1 MSERTQNTEPKP
13 KTQQEEKPKAHKG
26 SRWSKP
32 SWYWLPI
39 LMGLFQS
46 TLIAATP
53 TFMSITG
60 LSTVEWSLLLSL
72 PTLLF
77 LFLSPQW
84 GRWADRRGASYVI
97 RYSALGLALS
107 IVVLA
112 LVWWCGLSW
121 SFAPWLWFVTIAV
134 SRVLYGV
141 SASGVMPV
149 CQSLAID
156 ASHQEQEFGN
166 VKEDQSLKR
175 LGFVSASLSIGR
187 LCGPVVL
194 ILVASQI
201 DWMLGF
207 YSLITVPLVWGV
219 MKYSRAMSSHLRLD
233 KSTGMNTDKGAKPV
247 AVKEL
252 WLFFALA
259 FCVTLLV
266 GYLQFV
272 LGPLFL
278 DWLVDA
284 DKATFMMSVTMTVV
298 ATTALL
304 CQLLLVK
311 RLNWR
316 SPKVLLVLSLLLIL
330 ATFSLGVTQ
339 SEVMVVALMVP
350 IAMAI
355 ALITPIYSRFAMSLS
370 QASKGQISGK
380 LAVAHTAGYPLGSL
394 FAGLSYGQFSL
405 WWLPM
410 LLIAIVIF
418 GLCASV
424 VWIATLHN
432 KAAYAS

>member
-1 MSERTQNTEPKP
+1 
-13 KTQQEEKPKAHKG
+13 
-26 SRWSKP
+26 
-32 SWYWLPI
+32 
-39 LMGLFQS
+39 MGLFQS

-53 TFMSITG
+53 QFMSTTG
-60 LSTVEWSLLLSL
+60 LSTMMWSILLSM

-77 LFLSPQW
+77 LLLSPSW
-84 GRWADRRGASYVI
+84 GRWADRRGANYII
-97 RYSALGLALS
+97 RYSALGLGLS
-107 IVVLA
+107 IIVLMV
-112 LVWWCGLSW
+112 VWWCGLSW

-134 SRVLYGV
+134 SRVLYGI

-156 ASHQEQEFGN
+156 VSNEENSSQGTNSHQSDD
-166 VKEDQSLKR
+166 KDQSLKR

-201 DWMLGF
+201 NWVLVLYG
-207 YSLITVPLVWGV
+207 LVAIPLVWGV
-219 MKYSRAMSSHLRLD
+219 LSYSVNAP
-233 KSTGMNTDKGAKPV
+233 TQQKPSKDISPTV
-247 AVKEL
+247 SPPATKEI

-278 DWLVDA
+278 DWLGDA
-284 DKATFMMSVTMTVV
+284 DEATMMMSVTMTAV

-304 CQLLLVK
+304 CQLFLVK

-316 SPKVLLVLSLLLIL
+316 SPKILLVLALVIIAATL
-330 ATFSLGVTQ
+330 ALSRVN
-339 SEVMVVALMVP
+339 SMVVMVMLMVP
-350 IAMAI
+350 IAGAF

-370 QASKGQISGK
+370 QTSKGQISGK

-394 FAGLSYGQFSL
+394 FAGISYGQFSQ

-410 LLIAIVIF
+410 LLIAVIIF

-424 VWIATLHN
+424 VWLAASHN
-432 KAAYAS
+432 KEAYAS